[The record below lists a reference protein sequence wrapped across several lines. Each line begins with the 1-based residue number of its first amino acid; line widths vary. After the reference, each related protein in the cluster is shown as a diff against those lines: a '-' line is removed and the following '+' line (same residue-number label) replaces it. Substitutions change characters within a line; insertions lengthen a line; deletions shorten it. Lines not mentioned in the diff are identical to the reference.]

1 MRDQKIASI
10 QNIPAG
16 LPGMT
21 LEDDLFSDFTMSPK
35 DMKLEVLEPDNT
47 TWDTC
52 INMTV
57 KAPELVR
64 IYEIN
69 NTIYICTSV
78 KDFKQQ
84 FPGFKYNEDYE

>member
-1 MRDQKIASI
+1 
-10 QNIPAG
+10 
-16 LPGMT
+16 MT
-21 LEDDLFSDFTMSPK
+21 EYLLVFYLVAPNYNSMSLKYALGPI
-35 DMKLEVLEPDNT
+35 DR
-47 TWDTC
+47 DTC

-84 FPGFKYNEDYE
+84 FPGVEYNEDYE